1 MSLRL
6 LSLLIVFF
14 ALPAFAQ
21 ERVFNASETFLDN
34 GMQVVVI
41 PNNRAPVVTHM
52 VWYKVGGADEAQG
65 HSGSA
70 HFLEH
75 LLFKGSDVIGGDPLE
90 PGAFSKIVRSIGGND
105 NAFTGQDYT
114 AYFQSIPSEHLEKV
128 MRMEAGRM
136 RGAKPPLE
144 EVESENKVILEERRQ
159 RTDNDPRGRFA
170 EQMAASA
177 YINHPYGTP
186 IIGWYHEMEKLDWAA
201 AKAFYDT
208 WYGPNNAIL
217 IVSGDVQPDEV
228 FVLARDIYGKI
239 PRNDNVPERE
249 RTISP
254 VMNSKT
260 LVTLEHP
267 AIRESVFQ
275 TLYRVPSYRQDKEA
289 SLALDVLEEIMG
301 GGATSRL
308 YKSLVVEQKIASSA
322 GLSYSS
328 NSYDDSGLWV
338 YANPLPD
345 TDIVTVE
352 KAISQELRT
361 LISGGVS
368 DAELQDAKTRMQD
381 AAIYARDSL
390 SGPAMV
396 IGYSLATGSTLEE
409 VETWP
414 SQIDGVTAAQIRSVA
429 EEYLN
434 PDKPRDNPPVSGV
447 LLPVEPVEDIS
458 AEEDTS
464 AEDTPVEGTPEIDA
478 TEAAE

>member
-1 MSLRL
+1 
-6 LSLLIVFF
+6 
-14 ALPAFAQ
+14 
-21 ERVFNASETFLDN
+21 
-34 GMQVVVI
+34 
-41 PNNRAPVVTHM
+41 
-52 VWYKVGGADEAQG
+52 
-65 HSGSA
+65 
-70 HFLEH
+70 
-75 LLFKGSDVIGGDPLE
+75 
-90 PGAFSKIVRSIGGND
+90 
-105 NAFTGQDYT
+105 
-114 AYFQSIPSEHLEKV
+114 
-128 MRMEAGRM
+128 
-136 RGAKPPLE
+136 
-144 EVESENKVILEERRQ
+144 
-159 RTDNDPRGRFA
+159 
-170 EQMAASA
+170 
-177 YINHPYGTP
+177 
-186 IIGWYHEMEKLDWAA
+186 
-201 AKAFYDT
+201 
-208 WYGPNNAIL
+208 
-217 IVSGDVQPDEV
+217 
-228 FVLARDIYGKI
+228 
-239 PRNDNVPERE
+239 
-249 RTISP
+249 
-254 VMNSKT
+254 
-260 LVTLEHP
+260 
-267 AIRESVFQ
+267 
-275 TLYRVPSYRQDKEA
+275 
-289 SLALDVLEEIMG
+289 
-301 GGATSRL
+301 
-308 YKSLVVEQKIASSA
+308 VEQKIASSA